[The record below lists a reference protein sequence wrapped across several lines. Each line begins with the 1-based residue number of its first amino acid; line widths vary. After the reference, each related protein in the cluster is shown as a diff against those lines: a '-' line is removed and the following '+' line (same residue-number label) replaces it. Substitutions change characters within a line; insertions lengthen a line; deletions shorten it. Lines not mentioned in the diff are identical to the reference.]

1 MTSITANGV
10 LPTEFPVA
18 VVLCYRQTPDNPWQ
32 EGSWAVDGIVAG
44 QQAGDVRQE
53 RVLIH
58 SAADTRL
65 YLCGGFTVQLYRD
78 EAESYYQNLMAE
90 KPAAFAICERG
101 DNGEITP
108 RQVTLSY
115 AEATSYMEM
124 EEDVYNVALPP
135 ELYRWLE
142 QYVLEHYVPEKK
154 KKRKREDWKKNDA
167 PPPRHLRHEA
177 HRG

>member
-1 MTSITANGV
+1 MTVITENSA
-10 LPTEFPVA
+10 LPKAFPVA
-18 VVLCYRQTPDNPWQ
+18 VVLRYRQTPHNSWQ
-32 EGSWAVDGIVAG
+32 EGNWSVDGIVAG
-44 QQAGDVRQE
+44 QQAGDAGQE

-58 SAADTRL
+58 SSEDTRL
-65 YLCGGFTVQLYRD
+65 YLCCGFTVQLYHD

-90 KPAAFAICERG
+90 KPAAFVICQRE
-101 DNGEITP
+101 DNGEITA

-142 QYVLEHYVPEKK
+142 QYVLEQYVPEKK

-167 PPPRHLRHEA
+167 PPPRHFRHEA
-177 HRG
+177 RRG